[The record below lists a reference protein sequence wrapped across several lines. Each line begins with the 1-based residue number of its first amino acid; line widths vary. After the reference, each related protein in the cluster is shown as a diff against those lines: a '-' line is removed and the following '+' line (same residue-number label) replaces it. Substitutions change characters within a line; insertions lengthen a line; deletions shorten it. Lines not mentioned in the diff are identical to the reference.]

1 MFLVFLA
8 IVIQEY
14 YLSKFL
20 HVNESISISVKYLKG
35 LPVHSLSY
43 YTNLTNCTNNYFFNF
58 FPSFIT
64 SDPLPG
70 RPTHISPSSARE
82 ILETQSSRFRPGLP
96 PASGSAPGS
105 PSQIMVIAMG
115 MRVVTL
121 VTRVRVPNFYNVNP
135 TMMRVTTSSS
145 VGFWPMALITPNS
158 SWAEI
163 APLPSWKNIL
173 QIINMMDG
181 WIKQ

>member
-20 HVNESISISVKYLKG
+20 HVDESISISVKYLKG

-43 YTNLTNCTNNYFFNF
+43 YTNLTNCTIF
-58 FPSFIT
+58 FIT

-82 ILETQSSRFRPGLP
+82 ILETQSSRSRPGLP

-105 PSQIMVIAMG
+105 PSQMMVKAMG
-115 MRVVTL
+115 MRVV
-121 VTRVRVPNFYNVNP
+121 RVPNLYNVNP

-163 APLPSWKNIL
+163 APLPSWTNIL
-173 QIINMMDG
+173 KMIYVMDG
-181 WIKQ
+181 LSSNTSPQVL